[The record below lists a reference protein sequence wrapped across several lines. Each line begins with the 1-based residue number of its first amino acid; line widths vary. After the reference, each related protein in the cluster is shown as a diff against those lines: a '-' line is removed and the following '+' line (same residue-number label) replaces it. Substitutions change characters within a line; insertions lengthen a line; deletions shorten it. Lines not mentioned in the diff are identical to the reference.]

1 MPVVAFAEPARPRR
15 LFGAR
20 RVPDGH
26 PGKICEQVS
35 DARPDAGLVQ
45 EPPAHATV
53 EAAAKGRAS

>member
-20 RVPDGH
+20 RVPDGY
-26 PGKICEQVS
+26 PGKLCEQVS
-35 DARPDAGLVQ
+35 DARPDAALVR
-45 EPPAHATV
+45 EAYAHVTV

>member
-26 PGKICEQVS
+26 PDRICEQVS
-35 DARPDAGLVQ
+35 DAVLDAALAQ
-45 EPPAHATV
+45 EPHARVAV
-53 EAAAKGRAS
+53 EAATKGRAS

>member
-26 PGKICEQVS
+26 PDRICEQVS
-35 DARPDAGLVQ
+35 DAVPDADLVQ
-45 EPPAHATV
+45 EPHAQVTD
-53 EAAAKGRAS
+53 EAAMKGRAS

>member
-26 PGKICEQVS
+26 PDRIREQIS
-35 DARPDAGLVQ
+35 DAVLDAALVW
-45 EPPAHATV
+45 EPHAHATV

>member
-1 MPVVAFAEPARPRR
+1 MPVVAFADPARPRR

-26 PGKICEQVS
+26 PDRICEQVS
-35 DARPDAGLVQ
+35 DAVPYAGLVQ
-45 EPPAHATV
+45 EPHAHATV

>member
-1 MPVVAFAEPARPRR
+1 MPVVAFADPARPRG

-26 PGKICEQVS
+26 PGKLCEPVS

-45 EPPAHATV
+45 DPHAQVTD
-53 EAAAKGRAS
+53 EAAMKGRAS

>member
-26 PGKICEQVS
+26 PGTFCEQSS
-35 DARPDAGLVQ
+35 DAFPDAALVR
-45 EPPAHATV
+45 EPHAHVTV
-53 EAAAKGRAS
+53 EAAAKGDPS

>member
-26 PGKICEQVS
+26 PDRICEQS
-35 DARPDAGLVQ
+35 ADARPDTALVR
-45 EPPAHATV
+45 EPPAHVTV

>member
-1 MPVVAFAEPARPRR
+1 

-26 PGKICEQVS
+26 PDRICEQVS

-45 EPPAHATV
+45 EPLAPATV